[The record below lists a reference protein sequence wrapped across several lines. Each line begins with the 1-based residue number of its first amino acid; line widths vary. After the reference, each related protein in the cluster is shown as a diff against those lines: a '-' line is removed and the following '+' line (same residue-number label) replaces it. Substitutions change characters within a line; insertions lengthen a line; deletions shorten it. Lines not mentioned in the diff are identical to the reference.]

1 MSDETRA
8 TPASAR
14 WGEEAAHW
22 WTLLHG
28 EEATAADRREFL
40 AWVSRSPERIEAYL
54 VIERLMTVLRAD
66 GVRWPDI
73 PAEML
78 IRAAKSAREPV
89 PLSSD
94 SGSERLPLGSRG
106 PDAPAGARARSWRRF
121 GLGWTA
127 AALGVVATLLA
138 AALAGWL
145 GQLRGVQLYQTR
157 AGEQRSILLA
167 EGSRV
172 TLNSASTVEVELDRG
187 RRIVHLLSGEAL
199 FRVSHDS
206 ARPFDVYAEDAV
218 VRAIGTEFNVDLRA
232 NYAAVTV
239 LQGRVAVMSASQASL
254 PTAPQRVTPGG
265 GTRQRPERFPA
276 PRGALILEAA
286 QRVYITPTGLSEPRP
301 VSDLAATTAWTNR
314 QLVFEHRPLGEVVQ
328 EVNRDGGE
336 HIRIDSAA
344 LSAREVTG
352 VIELEDPG
360 SLLRFLA
367 DVPGVVIHRAPD
379 GTSVVTLRR
388 EPPARAPGTSGG
400 LDPR

>member
-8 TPASAR
+8 TPASAL
-14 WGEEAAHW
+14 WGEEAAQW

-28 EEATAADRREFL
+28 EEATVADRQEFL

-66 GVRWPDI
+66 TVRWPDI

-78 IRAAKSAREPV
+78 IRAAKFAREPA
-89 PLSSD
+89 PLNSD
-94 SGSERLPLGSRG
+94 SGIERLPIGSRA
-106 PDAPAGARARSWRRF
+106 PDAPAVVPARHCRRF
-121 GLGWTA
+121 GLGWA
-127 AALGVVATLLA
+127 AALGVVAAALA

-145 GQLRGVQLYQTR
+145 WQPGGVQFYQTR

-187 RRIVHLLSGEAL
+187 RGRRIVHLLRGEAL
-199 FRVSHDS
+199 FRVSHDP
-206 ARPFDVYAEDAV
+206 ARPFDVYADDAV
-218 VRAIGTEFNVDLRA
+218 VRAIGTEFNVDLMA

-254 PTAPQRVTPGG
+254 PTTPQRVAPGG
-265 GTRQRPERFPA
+265 GARQRLERFPA
-276 PRGALILEAA
+276 PPGALILQAA
-286 QRVYITPTGLSEPRP
+286 QRVYITPMGLSGPRP
-301 VSDLAATTAWTNR
+301 VSDLAAATAWTKR
-314 QLVFEHRPLGEVVQ
+314 QLVFAHRPLGEVVQ
-328 EVNRDGGE
+328 EINRDGSE

-352 VIELEDPG
+352 VIELDDQG
-360 SLLRFLA
+360 SLLDFLA
-367 DVPGVVIHRAPD
+367 DVPGVLIHRTAD

-388 EPPARAPGTSGG
+388 KPPARAARMSEAQ
-400 LDPR
+400 R